1 MKLSI
6 NRLSLKQT
14 ISQGSFFT
22 ILLAL
27 TFSVQALEIKGVKID
42 ETAQVGSSALLLN
55 GAGLRTKMMFKV
67 YAGALYLEQKQMDAN
82 AVINDHGNKRIAMH
96 FLRDVSSEQLLTGMN
111 EGFADNNTQ
120 YELSSI
126 DAQMKSFQKMMT
138 SAKEVKEGD
147 VILLDCTPAGTQ
159 VSLNGRLLGK
169 IEGELFNQALLRVWL
184 GDHAVD
190 TNLKKALLGH

>member
-1 MKLSI
+1 MKSSLNKLSV
-6 NRLSLKQT
+6 KQALVR
-14 ISQGSFFT
+14 GSIFT
-22 ILLAL
+22 LLLAL
-27 TFSVQALEIKGVKID
+27 TFSVQALEVKGIKID
-42 ETAQVGSSALLLN
+42 ETAQVGSSALVLN

-67 YAGALYLEQKQMDAN
+67 YAGALYLAQKQTDAN
-82 AVINDHGNKRIAMH
+82 AVISDHGNKRISMH
-96 FLRDVSSEQLLTGMN
+96 FLRDVSSEQLLEGMN

-120 YELSSI
+120 AEMASI
-126 DAQMKSFQKMMT
+126 DRQMRAFQNMMT